1 MRPDDLG
8 DRRYKYDSETVLGHS
23 ALKKHKAV
31 TQRPKDWGVR
41 QEGRGG
47 GHREGRRIRC

>member
-1 MRPDDLG
+1 MRTEDLG
-8 DRRYKYDSETVLGHS
+8 DRRYKDDSETVLGHS
-23 ALKKHKAV
+23 ALKEHKAV

-47 GHREGRRIRC
+47 GQREGRIIKC